1 MHGFEF
7 GVGDGGADGNAN
19 GEALDGNIEAEN
31 INNDVAA
38 ITVDDVVLV
47 RLSCRFQFRFSLL

>member
-31 INNDVAA
+31 IINDVAA
-38 ITVDDVVLV
+38 ITVDDDLLV
-47 RLSCRFQFRFSLL
+47 